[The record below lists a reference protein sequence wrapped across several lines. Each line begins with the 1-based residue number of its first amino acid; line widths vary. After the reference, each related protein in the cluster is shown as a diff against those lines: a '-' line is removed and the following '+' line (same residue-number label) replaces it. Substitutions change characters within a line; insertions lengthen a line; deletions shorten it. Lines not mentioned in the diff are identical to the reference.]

1 MDKTVPC
8 VKEALLVLESKS
20 NTFGDDANKLVSS
33 VILTTRH
40 RNKNGKNPQLNNF
53 VSALAEAVEDSSEV
67 GTFLNK
73 SPDLRDLI
81 SNAIETVGTED
92 GIAIT
97 AGMLIAVARS
107 PYASSLLTTKEHDL
121 ENYGKNG
128 LFARCLI
135 KLNQFGCTI
144 VTDRCD
150 SKGNSPI
157 YILQRDLLPNNIPA
171 LRILNGNDSETT
183 STQYINCT
191 HEGSIRCTNQV
202 EMKTGGKHCKH
213 HAPKKCQASH
223 DVIEFRVNNP
233 YSHYKPGED
242 GKCMNNANPY
252 LRNMCLRCYDAENKM
267 NESSSDESSSD
278 DE

>member
-1 MDKTVPC
+1 M
-8 VKEALLVLESKS
+8 
-20 NTFGDDANKLVSS
+20 
-33 VILTTRH
+33 
-40 RNKNGKNPQLNNF
+40 
-53 VSALAEAVEDSSEV
+53 
-67 GTFLNK
+67 
-73 SPDLRDLI
+73 
-81 SNAIETVGTED
+81 ETVGTED

-97 AGMLIAVARS
+97 AGILLSVARG
-107 PYASSLLTTKEHDL
+107 PYASALLTTKEHAL
-121 ENYGKNG
+121 ENYGTDQLLKK
-128 LFARCLI
+128 CLI
-135 KLNQFGCTI
+135 KINQYGCTI

-150 SKGNSPI
+150 YDGNSLI
-157 YILQRDLLPNNIPA
+157 YILHRDLVPDNIPA
-171 LRILNGNDSETT
+171 LRKLNGNQRKPPM
-183 STQYINCT
+183 QYINCT